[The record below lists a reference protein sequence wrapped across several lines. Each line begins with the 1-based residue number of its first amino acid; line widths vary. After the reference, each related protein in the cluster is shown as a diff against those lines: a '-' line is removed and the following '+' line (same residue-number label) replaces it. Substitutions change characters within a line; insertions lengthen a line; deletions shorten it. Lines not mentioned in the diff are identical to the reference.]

1 VNPSHAPLYHS
12 LAELEARVFNIEG
25 MAQLHK
31 RAAEIFNTNALEPP
45 PASMK
50 LLTRKL
56 RATSPAKKK
65 LPTVVAALTK
75 MAEIEFDLDETVTD
89 MMDPDTII
97 RQMSGQYKE
106 NVVGSILPDDGT

>member
-1 VNPSHAPLYHS
+1 MGMHAPLYHS

-50 LLTRKL
+50 ILSRKL
-56 RATSPAKKK
+56 RASSPAKKK

-75 MAEIEFDLDETVTD
+75 MVEIEFDLDETVTD
-89 MMDPDTII
+89 MMDPDTLIKQMG
-97 RQMSGQYKE
+97 RQHNEDVAGDKLQ
-106 NVVGSILPDDGT
+106 D